1 MTHSTE
7 AEITPPPSRRIV
19 LLVTLGAVVA
29 ALVILFAGILPA
41 EYNRDPTGLGRLTG
55 IAKLWAPGQQV
66 VAANA
71 GAAGAP
77 VSRSYPTPYRSD
89 VIEIPL
95 KPDEDPERGNEL
107 EYKVHLEKG
116 GSYVYSWE
124 VAEITNPEEFYTEFH
139 GHTAEAGK
147 TMTVAEYR
155 KATGS
160 SDNGILTA
168 PFAGVHG
175 WYFQNQSL
183 KPVIVRLKLS
193 GFYTLIP
200 DGQPGN
206 ETGLH
211 AKAVAF

>member
-7 AEITPPPSRRIV
+7 AEMTVAPSRRTV

-29 ALVILFAGILPA
+29 ALVILFAGVLPA
-41 EYNRDPTGLGRLTG
+41 EYNRDPTGLGKLTG
-55 IAKLWAPGQQV
+55 IARLWAPEKQL
-66 VAANA
+66 VAVNVK
-71 GAAGAP
+71 AAEMP
-77 VSRSYPTPYRSD
+77 VSRSYPTPFRSD
-89 VIEIPL
+89 VIEIKL

-116 GSYVYSWE
+116 GTYIYSWE
-124 VAEITNPEEFYTEFH
+124 VIGITNPEEFYTEFH
-139 GHTAEAGK
+139 GHTAQASK

-155 KATGS
+155 KATGI

-183 KPVIVRLKLS
+183 KPVTVRLKLS

-211 AKAVAF
+211 AKTVPF